1 MYTKI
6 EAHYVYLHACVESK
20 VPAGRK
26 ARMLSQKQDVHSIP
40 IRKNL
45 KEREYTHYKKMIQ
58 LLFISIPHGT
68 YLYYFSWAIILK
80 KKKIG

>member
-6 EAHYVYLHACVESK
+6 EAHYVHLHACVESK

-45 KEREYTHYKKMIQ
+45 KEREYTHYNKTSENGEVAIYSYS
-58 LLFISIPHGT
+58 LFPFHMVHIFIIFHGP
-68 YLYYFSWAIILK
+68 
-80 KKKIG
+80 